1 MGVIQSARRFIT
13 QTYPPTSKFE
23 PQRDIPDLAGKV
35 IIVTGGNT
43 GIGRETIKALL
54 LKNAKV
60 YMASRSRPKAEAAI
74 NDLKQQ
80 TGKEA
85 LFLELDLANLDKVRK
100 AADEFMRKEPVLHIL
115 FNSGGVMFPPVE
127 QLTDDGY
134 DLQFGTNCLGHAHFT
149 LSLMPALIDG
159 AKASPDGKARV
170 VNTSSFVVYYNSQPL
185 IKWNTLRDDPARTA
199 LGTRS
204 LYAQSKYG
212 VVGFSNELA
221 RRYAEHGIVSN
232 AANPGSIRTDLQRHL
247 PSFARTIIYTLFS
260 KPAPMG
266 ALTQLYAATS
276 PETAN
281 ATGKW
286 FVPWAREWPH
296 SDQTRDPEVESKL
309 WDWIQEQRKGH

>member
-13 QTYPPTSKFE
+13 QTYPPASKFD
-23 PQRDIPDLAGKV
+23 PQRDIPDLTGKV

-74 NDLKQQ
+74 DDVSARPPYAGPNPTNVSRNQLKQQ
-80 TGKEA
+80 TGREA

-149 LSLMPALIDG
+149 LSIMPALMAG
-159 AKASPDGKARV
+159 ARASPDGKARV

-185 IKWNTLRDDPARTA
+185 IKWDTLRDDPARTA

-232 AANPGSIRTDLQRHL
+232 AVNP
-247 PSFARTIIYTLFS
+247 
-260 KPAPMG
+260 
-266 ALTQLYAATS
+266 
-276 PETAN
+276 
-281 ATGKW
+281 
-286 FVPWAREWPH
+286 
-296 SDQTRDPEVESKL
+296 
-309 WDWIQEQRKGH
+309 

>member
-1 MGVIQSARRFIT
+1 MGIIHSARRFIT
-13 QTYPPTSKFE
+13 QTYPPASKFD

-35 IIVTGGNT
+35 IIVTGGNS
-43 GIGRETIKALL
+43 GLGKETVKALL

-60 YMASRSRPKAEAAI
+60 YMASRSRSKAEAAI
-74 NDLKQQ
+74 DDLKQQ
-80 TGKEA
+80 TGREA
-85 LFLELDLANLDKVRK
+85 LFLDLDLANLDKVRK
-100 AADEFMRKEPVLHIL
+100 AADEFMRKEPALHIL
-115 FNSGGVMFPPVE
+115 FNSGGVMFPPVDM
-127 QLTDDGY
+127 LTDDGY

-149 LSLMPALIDG
+149 LSLMPALMDG
-159 AKASPDGKARV
+159 ARSSPDGKARV
-170 VNTSSFVVYYNSQPL
+170 INTSSFVVYYNTQPL

-199 LGTRS
+199 RGTQS

-221 RRYAEHGIVSN
+221 RRYAEHGILSN
-232 AANPGSIRTDLQRHL
+232 AVNPGSIKTDLQRHL

-296 SDQTRDPEVESKL
+296 SDQTRNPEVEGQL
-309 WDWIQEQRKGH
+309 WEWIQEQRKGH